1 MPTRRRRRV
10 MMHVFKIVS
19 KWGLIICLGA
29 IFIVSGATP
38 AHSYPPYGW
47 PDSAKALALIMKHAL
62 YPPDIGELIHACEK
76 FRKLPKK
83 PEEEGELDT
92 IPCIEAM
99 AKIVDEHSDYLPEEE
114 YRKKEEVHNQEI
126 SGGIGISF
134 RKEDKKLPMIRNVFD
149 GPAKRA
155 GIQKGDEI
163 ITVNG
168 EFMENL
174 TTSEIKTLLI
184 GKPGTSVMIDINRP
198 GTKEKL
204 PSITITREKVRIPSV
219 FSKIVGKDVG
229 YVKVEYFG
237 EKTAK
242 EIDQAVTGFSKPI
255 SGLILD
261 FTNNLGGKLDASI
274 ETSNIFLK
282 EDLTIMFWLY
292 KDYDE
297 NLEDFVAEA
306 PFVADE
312 TLIAEGIPMVVLID
326 SGSASASEVVTAAL
340 QENGRATVIGRRSY
354 GKGTSQKSIPLISRL
369 TSSGEP
375 ITNGAL
381 LITSGKWETP
391 SGKTVSSIGIKP
403 DIEVPMGEDLIERAL
418 EYLK

>member
-1 MPTRRRRRV
+1 
-10 MMHVFKIVS
+10 
-19 KWGLIICLGA
+19 
-29 IFIVSGATP
+29 
-38 AHSYPPYGW
+38 
-47 PDSAKALALIMKHAL
+47 
-62 YPPDIGELIHACEK
+62 
-76 FRKLPKK
+76 
-83 PEEEGELDT
+83 
-92 IPCIEAM
+92 
-99 AKIVDEHSDYLPEEE
+99 
-114 YRKKEEVHNQEI
+114 
-126 SGGIGISF
+126 
-134 RKEDKKLPMIRNVFD
+134 
-149 GPAKRA
+149 
-155 GIQKGDEI
+155 
-163 ITVNG
+163 
-168 EFMENL
+168 
-174 TTSEIKTLLI
+174 
-184 GKPGTSVMIDINRP
+184 
-198 GTKEKL
+198 
-204 PSITITREKVRIPSV
+204 
-219 FSKIVGKDVG
+219 
-229 YVKVEYFG
+229 
-237 EKTAK
+237 
-242 EIDQAVTGFSKPI
+242 
-255 SGLILD
+255 
-261 FTNNLGGKLDASI
+261 
-274 ETSNIFLK
+274 
-282 EDLTIMFWLY
+282 MFWLY